1 MTKAKLRP
9 LNLASRSL
17 APLALLLGLALP
29 ATAAAQTPSPL
40 GPATTQPAPQARP
53 APPTVTAAPTPAPAP
68 APANVSAARTIQ
80 VLGFDSDNADD
91 QVEALTTALRTR
103 LRAMSNWS
111 LGGVSTSLSM
121 VTAALKCPQRPDTA
135 CTQRMGDEFKTDRV
149 MYGWVNRTSPREVTA
164 EVHLWVRA
172 DREIVANETY
182 ADTLTDAKDPKLQA
196 VADRLLEKLLGERPP
211 PPVVAR
217 PKEPVI
223 EKKKEEPKPPPSR
236 GVSARTVIG
245 WSLIG
250 LGAGAGIFGA
260 VEGVRFLSLQSDN
273 KDDAKNPQAPK
284 DFCSSQG
291 PQCDRYEDA
300 KTARTLEFIGIGAGV
315 ALIGTGVVLLVTDH
329 SKEAV
334 GESASNKNAR
344 TRTWNVAPNVGPRG
358 GSVNLNMA
366 W

>member
-1 MTKAKLRP
+1 M
-9 LNLASRSL
+9 NLESRFL

-29 ATAAAQTPSPL
+29 AKASAQTPL
-40 GPATTQPAPQARP
+40 GSATTQPAPQARP
-53 APPTVTAAPTPAPAP
+53 AAPPVTATPAAGSPAAAP
-68 APANVSAARTIQ
+68 AATVRTVH

-103 LRAMSNWS
+103 VRAMSNWT
-111 LGGVSTSLSM
+111 LGGVTTSLSM

-135 CTQRMGDEFKTDRV
+135 CTQRMGDEFKADRV

-164 EVHLWVRA
+164 EVHLWVRG

-182 ADTLTDAKDPKLQA
+182 PDTLTDAKDPKLQA

-223 EKKKEEPKPPPSR
+223 EKKKEEEPKPPPSR

-245 WSLIG
+245 WTLIG
-250 LGAGAGIFGA
+250 VGVGAGVFGA

-273 KDDAKNPQAPK
+273 KDDAKDPKAPA
-284 DFCSSQG
+284 DFCSPRTDACS
-291 PQCDRYEDA
+291 RYEDA

-315 ALIGTGVVLLVTDH
+315 ALVGTGVVLLLTDH

-334 GESASNKNAR
+334 AKNGPASGSGGESASSKSNAR
-344 TRTWNVAPNVGPRG
+344 KWNVAPSVGPRG
-358 GSVNLNMA
+358 GGVNLNMA

>member
-1 MTKAKLRP
+1 MNPTR
-9 LNLASRSL
+9 RSL
-17 APLALLLGLALP
+17 APFALLLGLALP
-29 ATAAAQTPSPL
+29 ATASAQTPL
-40 GPATTQPAPQARP
+40 GPATTQPAPQVRP
-53 APPTVTAAPTPAPAP
+53 APPPAASGSATTV
-68 APANVSAARTIQ
+68 RTVH

-91 QVEALTTALRTR
+91 QVEALTTTLRTR
-103 LRAMSNWS
+103 VRAMSNWT

-135 CTQRMGDEFKTDRV
+135 CTQRMGDEFKADRV

-164 EVHLWVRA
+164 EVHLWVRG

-182 ADTLTDAKDPKLQA
+182 PDTLTDAKDPKLQA

-223 EKKKEEPKPPPSR
+223 EKKKEEEPKPPPSR

-273 KDDAKNPQAPK
+273 KDDAAAPGAPA
-284 DFCSSQG
+284 DFCNPRR
-291 PQCDRYEDA
+291 PQCDKLEDA

-315 ALIGTGVVLLVTDH
+315 ALVGTGVILLLTDH
-329 SKEAV
+329 SKEAPR
-334 GESASNKNAR
+334 ESAASKSSAR
-344 TRTWNVAPNVGPRG
+344 KWQVAPSVGPRG